1 MSFSLFIS
9 SRYLTSRKK
18 GTFIS
23 IISFMSVLGVAI
35 GVAALVIVMSVY
47 NGVTREM
54 REKILGA
61 NPHVMVM
68 TTRAGAFGAD
78 GAAVI
83 DAVKSVPGVE
93 SASPFLYAEVL
104 LSTPQG
110 ATGLVL
116 RGLDPALSADAMPM
130 LHHLES
136 GSLENLSR
144 EDGPAGML
152 VGQDLARRFHLQV
165 GSRVNLMSPAGQR
178 TTAGFVPKLRSF
190 RVEGIFKSG
199 MSDFDSRLAYVS
211 LSAAQE
217 LMGYVSGGLVFF
229 GGVFGAL
236 PAAYLSARAYRV
248 KLADFLPVLV
258 PCTAVIGCLGRV
270 GCFCAGCC
278 YGVESGSCL
287 AVVYPEGSLGAPAGV
302 PLLPVQLFEAAW
314 QLAIFLLLLW
324 FTSRPARARF
334 AAEFYILLYSPARFA
349 LEFLRG
355 DAERGFLFGLSTS
368 QWLALVSFLGASLC
382 IFMRLRAKKPD

>member
-1 MSFSLFIS
+1 MLPFVSVMGHTVPVYGALGILGFLLGMLFILLAAP
-9 SRYLTSRKK
+9 RFGLKRDDAAYIYV
-18 GTFIS
+18 F
-23 IISFMSVLGVAI
+23 
-35 GVAALVIVMSVY
+35 AALGGLAGAKLLY
-47 NGVTREM
+47 
-54 REKILGA
+54 ILTA
-61 NPHVMVM
+61 LPELAELI
-68 TTRAGAFGAD
+68 RAGAG
-78 GAAVI
+78 
-83 DAVKSVPGVE
+83 
-93 SASPFLYAEVL
+93 
-104 LSTPQG
+104 
-110 ATGLVL
+110 
-116 RGLDPALSADAMPM
+116 
-130 LHHLES
+130 
-136 GSLENLSR
+136 
-144 EDGPAGML
+144 
-152 VGQDLARRFHLQV
+152 
-165 GSRVNLMSPAGQR
+165 
-178 TTAGFVPKLRSF
+178 
-190 RVEGIFKSG
+190 
-199 MSDFDSRLAYVS
+199 
-211 LSAAQE
+211 AQE

-270 GCFCAGCC
+270 GCFYAGCC

-314 QLAIFLLLLW
+314 QLTIFLLLLW

-334 AAEFYILLYSPARFA
+334 AAEFYILLYSPVRFA